1 MCSKFDEKMIR
12 RYTIACFLSIAALF
26 AFAQSVWLIT
36 VPEPAP
42 ELSGWLAE
50 YRITSSIESFGV
62 ASLLIVLAL
71 GLWRFPHKAIYGLS
85 LLLTLLVAWLYL
97 GREIYA
103 HFFEIPKKFEGSDV
117 SLPPYFSFKQ
127 PLVAIPRVMWHLL
140 IPISVALTLGL
151 LLKKRDIER
160 DAPSKDG

>member
-1 MCSKFDEKMIR
+1 MSR
-12 RYTIACFLSIAALF
+12 RYTIACFLSLAALF
-26 AFAQSVWLIT
+26 AFAQSAWLIT
-36 VPEPAP
+36 VPAPAP
-42 ELSGWLAE
+42 EISGWFAE

-62 ASLLIVLAL
+62 ASSLIVLAL
-71 GLWRFPHKAIYGLS
+71 GLWRFPHKAIYGLT
-85 LLLTLLVAWLYL
+85 LLLILSVAWLYL
-97 GREIYA
+97 GRELFA
-103 HFFEIPKKFEGSDV
+103 HFVEIPKRFEGLDV

-151 LLKKRDIER
+151 LLKKRDIEQ

>member
-1 MCSKFDEKMIR
+1 MIR
-12 RYTIACFLSIAALF
+12 RYTIASFLTLAALF
-26 AFAQSVWLIT
+26 AFTQSVWLIT

-62 ASLLIVLAL
+62 ASLLIVVAL

-103 HFFEIPKKFEGSDV
+103 HFVEMPKRFEGLDI

-140 IPISVALTLGL
+140 IPVFVALALGL
-151 LLKKRDIER
+151 LLKKRDIEQ
-160 DAPSKDG
+160 DAPYKDG